1 MVIFFMAMN
10 FSIARFPKL
19 VGLVKRNNIAAEWF
33 DGQNWEPYDFQ
44 LKTWNAIAAGNS
56 GLLNAPTGFGKT
68 YAVWFGVL
76 QNYFVKKK
84 KHYGLHCLWITPL
97 RALSKEIH
105 MATER
110 VSQELQLDYTIGLRT
125 GDTDTKERA
134 KQKKAMPQ
142 ALITTPESVHL
153 LMAQKGYNETFK
165 NLEFI
170 VIDEWH
176 ELIGSKRGVQVELA
190 LSRLKAINPNLK
202 IWGISATIGNLEEA
216 KDVLLGTYGGKQTM
230 IRTNLEKKTEIETII
245 PEVVEKYPW
254 GGHLGIKLID
264 QVLPIIHNNTSTL
277 LFTNTRSQ
285 CEIWYHALLEKDPS
299 LAGAMAL
306 HHGSLSEAT
315 RQWVENALHD
325 GILKVVVCTSSL
337 DLGVDFRPVDTV
349 IQAGSPKGVARFMQ
363 RAGRSG
369 HQPGATSKIYF
380 LPTHSLEIVEGAA
393 LRYAVAN
400 KVIEQR
406 IPYIR
411 SFDVLIQYLVT
422 LAVSDGFKASEVF
435 EEVIKTHCFAS
446 INREEF
452 DWCLA
457 FITEGGKMLDA
468 YDEFHKVVIEDGV
481 YKVTSRRIAMRHRL
495 SIGTIVSDS
504 MMQVKYL
511 GGARLGTI
519 EESFISRLK
528 PGDPFWFA
536 GKNLELIRVKD
547 MNAFVRKSVSNK
559 GSFPSWQGGRMPLSS
574 QLTKIIRL
582 KIDDHDQQEKKDIEI
597 TSLATLFEEQK
608 RRSHLPHT
616 GELLIEKIKSKEG
629 YHLFIYPFEG
639 RNVHEGM
646 AMLFSYR
653 IAQIKPM
660 TFSISMNDYGFELL
674 SDQEIPIEEALGN
687 VLFDTH
693 DITNDIYHSINIAE
707 MAKRKFRDIVSIAG
721 LVFNGYPGKQVKT
734 RHMQA
739 SSQLFFSV
747 FSEHEQNN
755 LLLQQA
761 YDEVM
766 TFQMEEAR
774 MVAALHR
781 METQHV
787 VIKQPERF
795 SPFCFPI
802 LTERFREKFT
812 NEKLEDR
819 IKKLIEQSIK

>member
-1 MVIFFMAMN
+1 LTDN
-10 FSIARFPKL
+10 H
-19 VGLVKRNNIAAEWF
+19 NIADSWFRYKEWT
-33 DGQNWEPYDFQ
+33 PYDFQ
-44 LKTWNAIAAGNS
+44 VNTWRAIGEGYS

-68 YAVWFGVL
+68 YAIWFGVL
-76 QNYFVKKK
+76 QNYFAKTKR
-84 KHYGLHCLWITPL
+84 HNGLHCLWITPL
-97 RALSKEIH
+97 RALSKEIYL
-105 MATER
+105 AAEQ
-110 VSQELQLDYTIGLRT
+110 VSQALQLDYRTGLRT
-125 GDTDTKERA
+125 GDTTTGERA
-134 KQKKAMPQ
+134 KQKKSMPH

-176 ELIGSKRGVQVELA
+176 ELLGTKRGVQVELA
-190 LSRLKAINPNLK
+190 LSRLKAINPDLK
-202 IWGISATIGNLEEA
+202 IWGISATIGNLDEA
-216 KDVLLGTYGGKQTM
+216 KDVLLGSFPGKHVM
-230 IRTNLEKKTEIETII
+230 IKTGLEKRIDIETIFPDEI
-245 PEVVEKYPW
+245 EKYPW

-264 QVLPIIHNNTSTL
+264 KVLPVIHGSTSTL

-285 CEIWYHALLEKDPS
+285 CEIWYQRLLERDPS

-306 HHGSLSEAT
+306 HHGSLGEEM
-315 RQWVENALHD
+315 RLWVENALHD

-380 LPTHSLEIVEGAA
+380 LPTHSLEIIEGAA
-393 LRYAVAN
+393 LRYAVAHH
-400 KVIEQR
+400 VIEQR

-422 LAVSDGFKASEVF
+422 LAVSDGFAATDVF
-435 EEVIKTHCFAS
+435 NEVIQTHCFSS
-446 INREEF
+446 ITREEF
-452 DWCLA
+452 NWCLA

-468 YDEFHKVVIEDGV
+468 YDEFHKVVVEDGI
-481 YKVTSRRIAMRHRL
+481 YKVTSKRIAMRHRL
-495 SIGTIVSDS
+495 SIGTISSDS

-511 GGARLGTI
+511 GGARIGAI
-519 EESFISRLK
+519 EEWFISRLK

-547 MNAFVRKSVSNK
+547 MNAYVRRGSGTK
-559 GSFPSWQGGRMPLSS
+559 GAFPSWEGGRMPLSS
-574 QLTKIIRL
+574 QLTKVIRN
-582 KIDDHDQQEKKDIEI
+582 KIDDHNKPGKKDIEVEA
-597 TSLATLFEEQK
+597 LAGLFEEQK
-608 RRSHLPHT
+608 LRSHLPHT
-616 GELLIEKIKSKEG
+616 HELLIEKMKSREG
-629 YHLFIYPFEG
+629 YHIFIYPFEG

-653 IAQIKPM
+653 ISQIKPM

-674 SDQEIPIEEALGN
+674 SDQEIPIEDALGN
-687 VLFDTH
+687 ALFDSS

-707 MAKRKFRDIVSIAG
+707 MAKRKFRDIARIAG
-721 LVFNGYPGKQVKT
+721 LVFNGYPGKEMKT
-734 RHMQA
+734 RHVQA
-739 SSQLFFSV
+739 TSQLFFSV
-747 FSEHEQNN
+747 FTDYEANN
-755 LLLQQA
+755 LLLQEA

-766 TFQMEEAR
+766 AFQMEEAR
-774 MVAALHR
+774 MIEALHR
-781 METQHV
+781 METQEI
-787 VIKQPERF
+787 VIKELKKF

-819 IKKLIEQSIK
+819 IKKMIAQLEK